1 MVKTLKFL
9 RKTVEDGNLQLNIP
23 VEVPNTTVEIIVV
36 MNVMYK
42 GKQKRY
48 DVSDLA
54 GRLRWKGDA
63 IMEQRRL
70 RDEW

>member
-9 RKTVEDGNLQLNIP
+9 RKTGEDGNLQLNIP

-36 MNVMYK
+36 MNVIYK

-48 DVSDLA
+48 DFSDLA